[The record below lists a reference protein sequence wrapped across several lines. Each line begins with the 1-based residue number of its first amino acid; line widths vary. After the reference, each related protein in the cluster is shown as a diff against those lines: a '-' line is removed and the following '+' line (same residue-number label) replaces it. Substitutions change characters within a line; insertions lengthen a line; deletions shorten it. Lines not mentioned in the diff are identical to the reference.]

1 MSNDTSIVFHYIY
14 EISLYIGTDTKNAI
28 KPVKIIRVIEDSD
41 YHNNFFPILEASIM
55 FKNSDIPKIYNNQT
69 QTFYKIIRRK
79 MKYQINNT
87 KDNNKQLELLSQDTD
102 IDDLFIPIYEEDD
115 FPKNLRESD
124 FDKEK
129 INSKNQSDY
138 TESAYQTTVSVIRV
152 TLYSQNALISNKDLF
167 NAVFKDADVSTALAF
182 IIDQSSCKKAIVDVP
197 DDTISFDHI
206 ILLPYNLRNSIW
218 SLQYRYGIYK
228 DGLVAFFDYDYL
240 YILRKYGKSHEYESG
255 DKPFTKVYI
264 TDYPDNTDLIATV
277 VEGKDS
283 ISYTLTTSVIRNDSR
298 NMLAELDGAQ
308 LLITNINLANNS
320 LESPG
325 ENFTKF
331 NNNAIII
338 DKHETGNKQSGK
350 KISIEYDE
358 LNNITNIASYS
369 RETTPYEH
377 IIFELNNIDAKS
389 VKPNKIFDVSFKDTI
404 KNNNYADYYSPIR
417 VKTIYEPINDVST
430 EMNTKSLITLL
441 RLK

>member
-1 MSNDTSIVFHYIY
+1 M
-14 EISLYIGTDTKNAI
+14 
-28 KPVKIIRVIEDSD
+28 
-41 YHNNFFPILEASIM
+41 
-55 FKNSDIPKIYNNQT
+55 
-69 QTFYKIIRRK
+69 
-79 MKYQINNT
+79 
-87 KDNNKQLELLSQDTD
+87 
-102 IDDLFIPIYEEDD
+102 
-115 FPKNLRESD
+115 
-124 FDKEK
+124 
-129 INSKNQSDY
+129 
-138 TESAYQTTVSVIRV
+138 
-152 TLYSQNALISNKDLF
+152 
-167 NAVFKDADVSTALAF
+167 
-182 IIDQSSCKKAIVDVP
+182 
-197 DDTISFDHI
+197 
-206 ILLPYNLRNSIW
+206 PYNLRNSIW